1 MKKILQN
8 IKFPSATESVLVV
21 SAVALFCCVNI
32 LGYSWGRD
40 IGFDATENRRFTV
53 SEQSIKLVRKMD
65 DIIHIK
71 LYASD
76 LISTDFPSFKNYVE
90 HVKDYLNKLS
100 QKSRGKLVF
109 EFIRVGSFS
118 PVEDEIVASGL
129 TGLPLKDGR
138 SVFFGIVAE
147 NMLDGSGVLPFLSPE
162 REGFLEYDI
171 ARLID
176 GLSNLKKMSVA
187 LSSSLPLSVGSAGAN
202 VLTTGQVKPFLIY
215 NELKARYDILYLS
228 KDYKELLHENA
239 PDVALI
245 LHPRPLTPEAEKNL
259 MTYLAKG
266 GRVIAALDPFSEYP
280 PPAPNMYGDV
290 PVSSSGLGGL
300 LKRYGIDYN
309 PDLVILDKGIA
320 QRGRDPNSGRSQDLL
335 AWLRPIRNNMD
346 VKDPALSN
354 IKTLSLGTA
363 GYFAQDKNYKG
374 NLTFTPL
381 VTTSPEADTVSTKTL
396 SGDVDM
402 KKITDNYLARKTF
415 NLIAKVTGYF
425 PDNMQKDSNKNAA
438 QGVLVLIAD
447 SDFLDDRFWINSTSA
462 TGQFTQAQKMGVPF
476 ADNASF
482 LLNMVDYL
490 GGDDMLIHLRG
501 RNVIERPL
509 TYLEN
514 IKHHAEENFFKREQ
528 QLNNDIIALR
538 EKLNLARQSENTLTG
553 TALPADVN
561 AKIADFTTRLVQ
573 MRTEL
578 RDVKRHMNEELR
590 SAELMIKIL
599 NILVMPLVIGIFPA
613 LWLFVRRYRH
623 MSVPKKED
631 KGALE

>member
-8 IKFPSATESVLVV
+8 IKLPSLTESVLAG

-109 EFIRVGSFS
+109 EFVRVSSFS
-118 PVEDEIVASGL
+118 PIEDEIVASGL

-202 VLTTGQVKPFLIY
+202 ALTTGQVKPFLIY

-228 KDYKELLHENA
+228 GDYKELLHKNA
-239 PDVALI
+239 PDVTVI

-259 MTYLAKG
+259 MTYLSKG

-280 PPAPNMYGDV
+280 PPASNIYSDP

-300 LKRYGIDYN
+300 LKNYGIDYDPN
-309 PDLVILDKGIA
+309 LVILDKGIA
-320 QRGRDPNSGRSQDLL
+320 QRGRDPNSGRPQDLL
-335 AWLRPIRNNMD
+335 AWLRPTRQNMD
-346 VKDPALSN
+346 EKDPALSN

-363 GYFAQDKNYKG
+363 GYFAQNKNYKG
-374 NLTFTPL
+374 NLAFTSL

-402 KKITDNYLARKTF
+402 KKITDNYLARKKF

-425 PDNMQKDSNKNAA
+425 PDTAQKDTNNNA
-438 QGVLVLIAD
+438 QGVLVLIGD
-447 SDFLDDRFWINSTSA
+447 SDFLDDRFWINPAST
-462 TGQFTQAQKMGVPF
+462 TEQFTQGQKMGTPF
-476 ADNASF
+476 ADNANF

-514 IKHHAEENFFKREQ
+514 IKRHAEENFFKREQ

-553 TALPADVN
+553 TAIPADMN
-561 AKIADFTTRLVQ
+561 AKIADFTTLLIQ

-578 RDVKRHMNEELR
+578 RGVKRQMNEELR
-590 SAELMIKIL
+590 SSELTIKIF
-599 NILVMPLVIGIFPA
+599 NILVMPLVIGILPA
-613 LWLFVRRYRH
+613 LGLFIRRYRH

-631 KGALE
+631 IGTPE